1 MVLGIL
7 IEIIPFKGERWEK
20 LFDGLIGDY
29 DWLKGMIKESI
40 EFYKSNNEIPAER
53 KNRVVPELER
63 RLSELER

>member
-1 MVLGIL
+1 
-7 IEIIPFKGERWEK
+7 
-20 LFDGLIGDY
+20 LIGDY
-29 DWLKGMIKESI
+29 DWLSGMIKESI